1 MLTLGPFLVAKDGTL
16 CPRANGIRPVLR
28 FAWRGRGCVAEVTP
42 QGLRLTALVG
52 RIPSTIERRGNR
64 IAVMQAVSAMR
75 GGPSRGLSV
84 HLLPDHRLLLRRQA
98 CAASDGAPPDSAPPD
113 SAPPEA
119 SPLVATSLVTEMVR
133 FVFALDPF
141 LDQLD
146 AAGAPAPM
154 TMRSGA
160 MESLRA

>member
-16 CPRANGIRPVLR
+16 CPRANGIRPLLR

-52 RIPSTIERRGNR
+52 RIPSTIERQGNR
-64 IAVMQAVSAMR
+64 MAVMRAVAAMR
-75 GGPSRGLSV
+75 GGPSRGVSF
-84 HLLPDHRLLLRRQA
+84 HLLPDHRLLLRRQ
-98 CAASDGAPPDSAPPD
+98 DPAPPDASPPG
-113 SAPPEA
+113 A
-119 SPLVATSLVTEMVR
+119 SPLAATSLVTEMVR

-146 AAGAPAPM
+146 AVGAPAPVM
-154 TMRSGA
+154 MPSGA

>member
-16 CPRANGIRPVLR
+16 CPRANGIRPLLR

-52 RIPSTIERRGNR
+52 RIPSTIERQGNR
-64 IAVMQAVSAMR
+64 MAVMRAVAAMR
-75 GGPSRGLSV
+75 GGPSRGLSF
-84 HLLPDHRLLLRRQA
+84 HILPDHRLLLRRQ
-98 CAASDGAPPDSAPPD
+98 DSAPPD
-113 SAPPEA
+113 AT
-119 SPLVATSLVTEMVR
+119 PLAATGLVTEMVR

-146 AAGAPAPM
+146 AVGAPSPVM
-154 TMRSGA
+154 MPSGA